1 MARDD
6 RSTEFCDLSVIV
18 AVRDV
23 EETIGRDVR
32 SLAALLRDRGMRFE
46 ILAASD
52 GSRDTSLTLLRLL
65 GEEMPELAVL
75 GFVRGGRAFR
85 RAIAQA
91 TGQVVLLWE
100 ADGRTPFP
108 SALFDWALAQLTRRT
123 AVVVRGR
130 FVLARRLSALPILL
144 ELAGRWD
151 DYDARFERLA
161 ARNRMDME
169 IAGPRRRHRGRRLIA
184 PVLRILSIQSI
195 QSIQSM

>member
-6 RSTEFCDLSVIV
+6 RFTGFCDLSVIV

-32 SLAALLRDRGMRFE
+32 SLAAELRGRGMRFE
-46 ILAASD
+46 ILAVSD
-52 GSRDTSLTLLRLL
+52 SSRDTSLTLLRLL
-65 GEEMPELAVL
+65 GEEVPELSVL
-75 GFVRGGRAFR
+75 GLARGGRAFR

-91 TGQVVLLWE
+91 TGQVVLLWG

-108 SALFDWALAQLTRRT
+108 SALFDWALAQLSRRT

-130 FVLARRLSALPILL
+130 FVLANRLSALPILL

-161 ARNRMDME
+161 SRQGINLE

-184 PVLRILSIQSI
+184 PVLRMLSIQSV
-195 QSIQSM
+195 

>member
-6 RSTEFCDLSVIV
+6 LSSNLGDFCELSVIV

-32 SLAALLRDRGMRFE
+32 SLAAELRSRGIRFE
-46 ILAASD
+46 VFAASD

-65 GEEMPELAVL
+65 GDEVPELSVL
-75 GFVRGGRAFR
+75 GLARAGRAFR

-91 TGQVVLLWE
+91 TGRAVLLWE
-100 ADGRTPFP
+100 ADGRTIFP
-108 SALFDWALAQLTRRT
+108 SDLFGWALVQLARST

-130 FVLARRLSALPILL
+130 FVLAKRLPALPILL
-144 ELAGRWD
+144 ELAGRWG

-161 ARNRMDME
+161 ARQRMNLE
-169 IAGPRRRHRGRRLIA
+169 IAGPGRRHRGRRLIA
-184 PVLRILSIQSI
+184 PVLRILSV
-195 QSIQSM
+195 

>member
-1 MARDD
+1 MARGDLPTHFDD
-6 RSTEFCDLSVIV
+6 FCELSVIV

-32 SLAALLRDRGMRFE
+32 DLAAELRGRGIRFE
-46 ILAASD
+46 ILAVSD

-65 GEEMPELAVL
+65 GDEIPELSVL
-75 GFVRGGRAFR
+75 GLARGGRAFR

-91 TGQVVLLWE
+91 TGRAVLLWE
-100 ADGRTPFP
+100 ADGRT
-108 SALFDWALAQLTRRT
+108 ALPLALLGWALAQLARST

-130 FVLARRLSALPILL
+130 FVLAKRLPALPILL

-161 ARNRMDME
+161 ARQGMTLE
-169 IAGPRRRHRGRRLIA
+169 ISGPRRRHRGRRLIA
-184 PVLRILSIQSI
+184 PMLRILSV
-195 QSIQSM
+195 